1 MVRALLSLKGGQKRT
16 RRGCKARTTRHP
28 GYSAPTQPPSGS
40 GLCPL
45 LAQLQNPSAVR
56 VRTTGEGATT
66 QLSTGAGSQPLLCP
80 EIAVTKPW
88 PPPLHL
94 ALEALLRPPLD
105 PRTPPRAPGLGPVN
119 SVSEFLPQAF
129 GLAELATPSACTLPH
144 THTHTR
150 TAHTTPH
157 TPHDAHANTTHKHH
171 KIYIPPTHPTRPT
184 RTSSTHEPHAHTLP
198 MHTTCTYTHTYSLLP
213 NWSLST
219 PHHTPPS
226 NPLHSCLSDFSKT
239 QIRLLSCLNS
249 SPSSGFAE
257 SSG

>member
-16 RRGCKARTTRHP
+16 RRGCKVRTTPHP

-56 VRTTGEGATT
+56 VRMTGEGAPT

-88 PPPLHL
+88 PLPLHL
-94 ALEALLRPPLD
+94 ALEALLRPLLD
-105 PRTPPRAPGLGPVN
+105 PRTPPHVPGLSPVN

-129 GLAELATPSACTLPH
+129 GLAELAMSSACTHTHAHADCTHKNTAHPTQRTCKHHTYTSQNIHATHIPH
-144 THTHTR
+144 TSHTHVL
-150 TAHTTPH
+150 HTLHTHNPH
-157 TPHDAHANTTHKHH
+157 G
-171 KIYIPPTHPTRPT
+171 
-184 RTSSTHEPHAHTLP
+184 HTLP

-213 NWSLST
+213 NWSLSI

-226 NPLHSCLSDFSKT
+226 NPLHSCLSDF
-239 QIRLLSCLNS
+239 
-249 SPSSGFAE
+249 F
-257 SSG
+257 

>member
-150 TAHTTPH
+150 TAHKHRTPHTTHMQTPHVYITKYTFHPHTPH
-157 TPHDAHANTTHKHH
+157 TPHAR
-171 KIYIPPTHPTRPT
+171 PP
-184 RTSSTHEPHAHTLP
+184 RTSHMHTPCPCTPHAHTHIHTLFFLTGLSLP
-198 MHTTCTYTHTYSLLP
+198 HIT
-213 NWSLST
+213 
-219 PHHTPPS
+219 
-226 NPLHSCLSDFSKT
+226 PLHPTLYT
-239 QIRLLSCLNS
+239 
-249 SPSSGFAE
+249 AA
-257 SSG
+257 

>member
-16 RRGCKARTTRHP
+16 RRGCKARTTPHP

-56 VRTTGEGATT
+56 VRTTGEGAPT

-94 ALEALLRPPLD
+94 ALEALLRPLLD
-105 PRTPPRAPGLGPVN
+105 PRTPPHVPGLSPVN

-129 GLAELATPSACTLPH
+129 GLAELAMSSACTLPH
-144 THTHTR
+144 THMHTR
-150 TAHTTPH
+150 TAHTKTPH
-157 TPHDAHANTTHKHH
+157 TPHNAHANTTHIHH
-171 KIYIPPTHPTRPT
+171 KIYIPPTYPTHPT
-184 RTSSTHEPHAHTLP
+184 RTSSTHFTHTTHMHTPCPCTPHAHTHI
-198 MHTTCTYTHTYSLLP
+198 HTLFFLTGL
-213 NWSLST
+213 SLSHIT
-219 PHHTPPS
+219 
-226 NPLHSCLSDFSKT
+226 PLHPTLHT
-239 QIRLLSCLNS
+239 
-249 SPSSGFAE
+249 AA
-257 SSG
+257 